1 MSFGI
6 RANLMVDVPEFGF
19 ESHGKQ
25 ASHIRL
31 VLDMYER
38 IFLGE
43 VRDHLSQCPII
54 SAPTTQFYNVAFF

>member
-1 MSFGI
+1 
-6 RANLMVDVPEFGF
+6 MVDVPEFGF

-54 SAPTTQFYNVAFF
+54 SD